1 MTQWKK
7 KILNRK
13 NGKRTVTEAKD
24 DDEVKATKVLKF
36 TPATSHKDAK
46 EGKTIRFMHNMSDG
60 TVYWL
65 QGTLEKRMTK
75 YKTAESCKF
84 TRIGSLSKFI
94 RIGSLSVISHW
105 GEQKPL
111 PETVTCNLTPNAAWS
126 LTDDD
131 LALEIEPGDIPGDG
145 NEDEDDVARS
155 QSMKEEEKGASCR
168 TKITPGTYESET
180 DSESLTKIRLAND
193 ILEDDASTEVSTISD
208 DANQVRILR
217 TANPSDWLTDEKAIQ
232 ILHNVQIVI
241 NGDTTKSKDDRSN
254 AVNMFRDVI
263 SEAQH
268 AMDLAFIAGTITT
281 STGVARSDAVQ
292 YAEKLND
299 EEAKT
304 AVDDAKTC
312 LKATVDR
319 ISNLEQ
325 DDYKYLEQWLKKD
338 EKTFLTTKIFF
349 HQARKEMKKSLKL
362 TKVKAAN
369 PGGLG
374 AKSKRNKSLTRT
386 YPTLPTTVEETIEPG
401 TSRTEDWVY
410 KRQITNRNA
419 NGAAKKEASPKEDAN
434 AKPPDY
440 DQSVGWPYQTPQH
453 NS

>member
-1 MTQWKK
+1 M
-7 KILNRK
+7 
-13 NGKRTVTEAKD
+13 
-24 DDEVKATKVLKF
+24 
-36 TPATSHKDAK
+36 
-46 EGKTIRFMHNMSDG
+46 
-60 TVYWL
+60 
-65 QGTLEKRMTK
+65 
-75 YKTAESCKF
+75 
-84 TRIGSLSKFI
+84 
-94 RIGSLSVISHW
+94 
-105 GEQKPL
+105 
-111 PETVTCNLTPNAAWS
+111 
-126 LTDDD
+126 
-131 LALEIEPGDIPGDG
+131 
-145 NEDEDDVARS
+145 
-155 QSMKEEEKGASCR
+155 
-168 TKITPGTYESET
+168 
-180 DSESLTKIRLAND
+180 
-193 ILEDDASTEVSTISD
+193 STISD

-217 TANPSDWLTDEKAIQ
+217 TANPSDWLTDEKALE

-338 EKTFLTTKIFF
+338 EKTFLTTKKNF